1 MFPAMAILPVCAESL
16 DLARNDNATGTRS
29 AVVVHV
35 MDYAIHEYATVVA
48 DADGHTYRARAMGR
62 QRDGRTVWEG
72 WLEFSPAA
80 GGGIVRRSPIETT
93 QPNREALAYW
103 ASGVEPVYLEGA
115 LARAISSRPKSKR
128 GGRTPLRGA

>member
-1 MFPAMAILPVCAESL
+1 MFPAMAILPVCVQSL

-29 AVVVHV
+29 AVVVHA
-35 MDYAIHEYATVVA
+35 MDDAIHEYATVVA

-80 GGGIVRRSPIETT
+80 GGGIVRGSPV
-93 QPNREALAYW
+93 QAPPPQREGPAY
-103 ASGVEPVYLEGA
+103 S
-115 LARAISSRPKSKR
+115 AR
-128 GGRTPLRGA
+128 G